1 MPRSSPAKPPAR
13 DSAEGCRLK
22 AATGSRAWV
31 PLPRTKRS
39 SNHSESKEMRGSGKE
54 EGRGGGE
61 GAAEREEKEGKGNE

>member
-13 DSAEGCRLK
+13 DSAEGCLLK
-22 AATGSRAWV
+22 GATGSRAWV

-54 EGRGGGE
+54 EGRGGSRAGE
-61 GAAEREEKEGKGNE
+61 RVEGGRGS